1 MPTVSLDGLS
11 FSGLAWTLD
20 MLPSKH
26 KEIGIWYCMTI
37 KVMSRLNW
45 SNTFCHSFWAPIL
58 LLLHTNGWT

>member
-45 SNTFCHSFWAPIL
+45 S
-58 LLLHTNGWT
+58 